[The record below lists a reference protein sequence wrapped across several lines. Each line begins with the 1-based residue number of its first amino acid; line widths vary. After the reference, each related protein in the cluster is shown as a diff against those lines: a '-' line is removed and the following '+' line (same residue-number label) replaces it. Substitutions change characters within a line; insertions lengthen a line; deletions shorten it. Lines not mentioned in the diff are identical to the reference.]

1 MVVVRGTEITEPL
14 KFLLV
19 KFDAAVEKNPNT
31 RLASFAIFLTDQV
44 KEIAAK
50 DGDDDDKREELEKKL
65 EDVQRDAGLKRVT
78 LALATKK
85 MLEKYQIADTAEV
98 VVLLY
103 HRYRV
108 VSHHSLTREQLTE
121 EKAKEILG
129 EVAEKLGARR

>member
-1 MVVVRGTEITEPL
+1 MRGTEMTEPL

-19 KFDAAVEKNPNT
+19 KLDSAVERNPNT
-31 RLASFAIFLTDQV
+31 RLASFAVFLTDQI

-50 DGDDDDKREELEKKL
+50 DREDDDKREELEKQL
-65 EDVQRDAGLKRVT
+65 EDVARDAGLKKVT

-85 MLEKYQIADTAEV
+85 MLENYRIPETAEV

-108 VSHHSLTREQLTE
+108 VSFHSFTREQFTE
-121 EKAKEILG
+121 EKAKAILG